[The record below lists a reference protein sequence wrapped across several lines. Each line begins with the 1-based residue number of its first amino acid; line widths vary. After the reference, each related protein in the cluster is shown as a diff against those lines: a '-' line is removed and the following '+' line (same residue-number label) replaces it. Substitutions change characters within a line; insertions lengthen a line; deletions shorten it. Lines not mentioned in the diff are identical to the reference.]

1 MTRLRVFL
9 VASAFVSFLVPLAAR
24 AAVHVGDVAPP
35 FSKNELV
42 STPFPQA
49 GPLRSLSDYA
59 GRVLVIHLLGW
70 Y

>member
-1 MTRLRVFL
+1 MRSISRL
-9 VASAFVSFLVPLAAR
+9 VAALALVTFTPHTAR
-24 AAVHVGDVAPP
+24 GAVHVGDVAPP

-59 GRVLVIHLLGW
+59 GRVLVIHLLG
-70 Y
+70 YN